1 LDLLVAGAGMAGLA
15 AAARARE
22 LGADVVVLEKGDRV
36 GGSMLLSSGVI
47 WRYGEWERFRAECP
61 GGDPALQRV
70 VWERL
75 DDDLEWLSSLG
86 ARPAVAETG
95 NPDTVGAR
103 FDTRELTHILAAR
116 ADEVR
121 LREPLTEAPDGVPV
135 ILATGGFQGDRGL
148 VAEYITPEAPSVVLR
163 ANPWSTGDGLRLAL
177 ERGAELS
184 DGMDEFYGR
193 NLAAAPRITEDEFV
207 PLAQVYAKH
216 ARVENL
222 AGERYETHNW
232 AEVDVVQWTAR
243 QAGARARY
251 VVGDDVLDEPVREK
265 TVRDMVEAART
276 AGAPVER
283 RDGETVVEVVAA
295 ITATLGG
302 IKIDER
308 ARAADGLYA
317 AGADV
322 GGISTGGWSSALA
335 SALVLGKLAAESAIS
350 SRR

>member
-22 LGADVVVLEKGDRV
+22 LGTEGVVLEKGDRL

-47 WRYGEWERFRAECP
+47 WRYRDWERFRAECP
-61 GGDPALQRV
+61 GGDPELQRV

-75 DDDLEWLSSLG
+75 DDDLEWLASLG
-86 ARPAVAETG
+86 AHPAVADTG

-103 FDTRELTHILAAR
+103 FDTHELTQLLAAR
-116 ADEVR
+116 AGEVR
-121 LREPLTEAPDGVPV
+121 LREPLAEVTDGIAV

-148 VAEYITPEAPSVVLR
+148 VAELITPEAPNVVLR
-163 ANPWSTGDGLRLAL
+163 ANPWSSGDGLRLAL
-177 ERGAELS
+177 RRGAELS
-184 DGMDEFYGR
+184 QGMDEFYGR
-193 NLAAAPRITEDEFV
+193 NLAAVPQISPEDFV

-222 AGERYETHNW
+222 AGEPYEVQNW
-232 AEVDVVQWTAR
+232 AEIDVVQWTAR
-243 QAGARARY
+243 QPGARARY
-251 VVGDDVLDEPVREK
+251 VVSDDVLDEPVYDR
-265 TVRDMVEAART
+265 TVGAVIEAARR

-283 RDGETVVEVVAA
+283 RDGETVVEVVAG

-317 AGADV
+317 AGVDV
-322 GGISTGGWSSALA
+322 GGISTGGWASALA
-335 SALVLGKLAAESAIS
+335 SALVLGKLAAESALG
-350 SRR
+350 